1 MSSEIDL
8 FFSEVKGESQINR
21 NASIKDA
28 ELAIR
33 VENVSKSYQIY
44 DKPQD
49 RLKQS
54 IYPRLQRLSGIAPK
68 QYHREFWALK
78 NISFEIK
85 EGETFGILGR
95 NGAGKS
101 TLLQIICGTLA
112 PTAGAIETNGRIAAL
127 LELGA
132 GFNPEFTGKENVYL
146 NGQLLGMTK
155 EEIDE
160 RYEEIVAFS
169 GIGDF
174 VNQPVKKY
182 SSGMYARLAFSIAV
196 QSNPRV
202 LIVDEALSVGDMAFQ
217 EKSFS
222 RMKEIRSL
230 GTSILF
236 VTHSIPLVR
245 NFCDR
250 AIWLD
255 RGEIRTIGERLEVC
269 KEYQQAIEEE
279 IKHDVQ
285 SKLRVTPKA
294 QRDGISRTPEA
305 NASGKT
311 IEILQFSMDNDRYM
325 SGDDIAMQI
334 KLKFNKSVSGYGV
347 GIIVTDLR
355 GNIIAIINTLRD
367 DIFLK
372 DPKENVHLVIK
383 ENHFTPGE
391 YSITISISDSNGTFS
406 YDRLDA
412 CGTFIIE
419 QSFSSKGL
427 PVIEGFVRCDHEWT
441 Y

>member
-1 MSSEIDL
+1 MSSDIEIL
-8 FFSEVKGESQINR
+8 PSETIERSQIKKNESTIS
-21 NASIKDA
+21 NEI
-28 ELAIR
+28 AIR
-33 VENVSKSYQIY
+33 VHGVSKSYQIY
-44 DKPQD
+44 DKPHD

-54 IYPRLQRLSGIAPK
+54 IYPRLQRLFGKSPK
-68 QYHREFWALK
+68 QYHREFRALK
-78 NISFEIK
+78 DVSFEIK

-112 PTAGAIETNGRIAAL
+112 PTAGVIQTNGRVAAL

-132 GFNPEFTGKENVYL
+132 GFNPEFTGRENVYL

-160 RYEEIVAFS
+160 KYEEIVAFS

-196 QSNPRV
+196 QSHPRI

-222 RMKEIRSL
+222 RMKEIRSS

-255 RGEIRTIGERLEVC
+255 GGTVKAIGERLEVC
-269 KEYQQAIEEE
+269 KQYQKAIEEE

-285 SKLRVTPKA
+285 TKAELTPKTQKGSIVGSVA
-294 QRDGISRTPEA
+294 PY
-305 NASGKT
+305 ASEKT
-311 IEILQFSMDNDRYM
+311 IEILRFTMDSELYM
-325 SGDDIAMQI
+325 PGDDITMQF
-334 KLKFNKSVSGYGV
+334 KLKFNKPIVGYGI
-347 GIIVTDLR
+347 GIIVSDPR
-355 GNIIAIINTLRD
+355 GNVITIINTLRD
-367 DIFLK
+367 DIFLQEPRE
-372 DPKENVHLVIK
+372 DVTLVIK
-383 ENHFTPGE
+383 GNHFTPGE
-391 YSITISISDSNGTFS
+391 YSTTVSISDSDGTFA

-412 CGTFIIE
+412 CATFIIE
-419 QSFSSKGL
+419 QTFSSKGL
-427 PVIEGFVRCDHEWT
+427 PMVEGFVRCDHEWT